1 MAEWSKAPAN
11 SPREQGGVGS
21 KPAPAKKLVFALF
34 LSFFDHSDLVITDN
48 KCCTYNNVVV
58 IIKLEKCVVIM
69 VKFQSIQHDCVSE
82 VR

>member
-34 LSFFDHSDLVITDN
+34 LSFFDHSEILLFHQNSLNQPQV
-48 KCCTYNNVVV
+48 
-58 IIKLEKCVVIM
+58 
-69 VKFQSIQHDCVSE
+69 F
-82 VR
+82 

>member
-34 LSFFDHSDLVITDN
+34 LSFFDHSARSALTIALHTIVKSALFKIDT
-48 KCCTYNNVVV
+48 
-58 IIKLEKCVVIM
+58 LEFIGRTK
-69 VKFQSIQHDCVSE
+69 
-82 VR
+82 